1 MPGKLSVMTAG
12 ITVGALLAAV
22 PLWGHHSFAAQFDQ
36 NKVVILQGTVTSMEW
51 VNPHAFIHVAV
62 KNADGTVTN
71 WAIEGNT
78 PNSLLRVGITK
89 KSLAEG
95 TEVAV
100 RGYLSKSGE
109 HIASGSSI
117 IFKSG
122 QKIALG
128 SEHSGVSHQEA
139 VLEWISSD
147 EDLWKRQIE
156 ALKLD
161 HSD

>member
-1 MPGKLSVMTAG
+1 MRRKLLFALMGAVFATAP
-12 ITVGALLAAV
+12 ASA
-22 PLWGHHSFAAQFDQ
+22 HHSFAAQFDQ
-36 NKVVILQGTVTSMEW
+36 NKVVILQGTVTKMEW
-51 VNPHAFIHVAV
+51 VNPHAFIHIAV
-62 KNADGTVTN
+62 RNPDGTVSN

-89 KSLAEG
+89 HALAEG
-95 TEVAV
+95 TEIAV
-100 RGYLSKSGE
+100 RGYMSKSGE
-109 HIASGSSI
+109 NVASGSSI
-117 IFKSG
+117 IFRSG
-122 QKIALG
+122 KKLSLG
-128 SEHSGVSHQEA
+128 SERTETNREA

>member
-1 MPGKLSVMTAG
+1 
-12 ITVGALLAAV
+12 
-22 PLWGHHSFAAQFDQ
+22 
-36 NKVVILQGTVTSMEW
+36 MEW

-62 KNADGTVTN
+62 KNPDGTVSE

-78 PNSLLRVGITK
+78 PNSLLRAGLTK
-89 KSLAEG
+89 KALEAG

-100 RGYLSKSGE
+100 RGFLSKGGE
-109 HIASGSSI
+109 KVASGSSI

-122 QKIALG
+122 KKLSLG
-128 SEHSGVSHQEA
+128 SGGSDSNRDA

-147 EDLWKRQIE
+147 EDLWRRQIA

-161 HSD
+161 NSD

>member
-1 MPGKLSVMTAG
+1 MRSKLLFVVAA
-12 ITVGALLAAV
+12 TVPAWA
-22 PLWGHHSFAAQFDQ
+22 HHSFAAQFDQ
-36 NKVVILQGTVTSMEW
+36 NKIVILQGIVTKMEW
-51 VNPHAFIHVAV
+51 VNPHAFIHIAV
-62 KNADGTVTN
+62 KNPDGTITN

-89 KSLAEG
+89 NALAAG
-95 TEVAV
+95 TENAV
-100 RGYLSKSGE
+100 RGYMSKSGE
-109 HIASGSSI
+109 NVASGSSI

-122 QKIALG
+122 KKLSLG
-128 SEHSGVSHQEA
+128 SERTESNRAA

>member
-1 MPGKLSVMTAG
+1 MRSKLLFMIAGWVLATAP
-12 ITVGALLAAV
+12 AWA
-22 PLWGHHSFAAQFDQ
+22 HHSFAAQFDQ
-36 NKVVILQGTVTSMEW
+36 NKVVILQGTVIKMEW
-51 VNPHAFIHVAV
+51 VNPHAFIHIAV
-62 KNADGTVTN
+62 KNLDGTVTN

-89 KSLAEG
+89 KALVEG
-95 TEVAV
+95 TEIAV
-100 RGYLSKSGE
+100 RGYMSKSGE
-109 HIASGSSI
+109 HVASGSSI

-122 QKIALG
+122 KKLSLG
-128 SEHSGVSHQEA
+128 SERAETHRDA

-161 HSD
+161 NSD

>member
-1 MPGKLSVMTAG
+1 MPGKLPLVMAG
-12 ITVGALLAAV
+12 AVFAAA
-22 PLWGHHSFAAQFDQ
+22 PTFAHHSFAAQFDQ
-36 NKVVILQGTVTSMEW
+36 NKVVILQGTVTRMEW
-51 VNPHAFIHVAV
+51 VNPHAFIHIAV
-62 KNADGTVTN
+62 KNPDGTVTN

-89 KSLAEG
+89 KALEEG

-100 RGYLSKSGE
+100 RGYMSKSGE
-109 HIASGSSI
+109 HVASGSSI

-122 QKIALG
+122 KKLSLG
-128 SEHSGVSHQEA
+128 SERAETHRDA

-161 HSD
+161 NSD

>member
-1 MPGKLSVMTAG
+1 MRSTILLAM
-12 ITVGALLAAV
+12 ILAAV
-22 PLWGHHSFAAQFDQ
+22 PAWAHHSFAAQFDQ

-51 VNPHAFIHVAV
+51 VNPHAYIHMAV
-62 KNADGTVTN
+62 KNRDGTVTN

-89 KSLAEG
+89 KALAEG
-95 TEVAV
+95 TEIAV
-100 RGYLSKSGE
+100 RGYLSKSGD

-117 IFKSG
+117 VFKSG
-122 QKIALG
+122 KKLALG
-128 SEHSGVSHQEA
+128 AERTETKRA
-139 VLEWISSD
+139 TVLEWISSD

-161 HSD
+161 NSD

>member
-1 MPGKLSVMTAG
+1 MPSKLSLAIAG
-12 ITVGALLAAV
+12 SVLAAA
-22 PLWGHHSFAAQFDQ
+22 PAWAHHSFAAQFDQ
-36 NKVVILQGTVTSMEW
+36 NKVVILQGTVTRMEW
-51 VNPHAFIHVAV
+51 VNPHAFIHIAV

-89 KSLAEG
+89 KALAEG
-95 TEVAV
+95 TELAV
-100 RGYLSKSGE
+100 RGYMSKSGE
-109 HIASGSSI
+109 HLASGSSI

-122 QKIALG
+122 KKLSLG
-128 SEHSGVSHQEA
+128 SERSETQRNA

-147 EDLWKRQIE
+147 EDIWKRQVE

-161 HSD
+161 NSD

>member
-1 MPGKLSVMTAG
+1 MHLQKTLLFMMAV
-12 ITVGALLAAV
+12 TVPAWA
-22 PLWGHHSFAAQFDQ
+22 HHSFAAQFDQ
-36 NKVVILQGTVTSMEW
+36 TKVVILQGTVTRMEW
-51 VNPHAFIHVAV
+51 VNPHAFIHIAV
-62 KNADGTVTN
+62 KDPDGTVTQ

-89 KSLAEG
+89 NALAEG
-95 TEVAV
+95 TEIAV

-109 HIASGSSI
+109 HVASGSSI

-122 QKIALG
+122 KKLSLG
-128 SEHSGVSHQEA
+128 SERTETHRAA

>member
-1 MPGKLSVMTAG
+1 MPNKLALVMA
-12 ITVGALLAAV
+12 AAV
-22 PLWGHHSFAAQFDQ
+22 LSTVPAWAHHSFAAQFDQ
-36 NKVVILQGTVTSMEW
+36 NKVVILQGTVTKMEW
-51 VNPHAFIHVAV
+51 VNPHAFIHIAV
-62 KNADGTVTN
+62 KDPDGTVTN

-89 KSLAEG
+89 KALEEG
-95 TEVAV
+95 TEIAV

-109 HIASGSSI
+109 HVASGSSI

-122 QKIALG
+122 KKLSLG
-128 SEHSGVSHQEA
+128 SERTETNRDA

>member
-1 MPGKLSVMTAG
+1 MLSKFAP
-12 ITVGALLAAV
+12 LAILVAAPV
-22 PLWGHHSFAAQFDQ
+22 WAHHSFAAQFDQ
-36 NKVVILQGTVTSMEW
+36 NKVVILQGTVTRMEW
-51 VNPHAFIHVAV
+51 VNPHAFIHIDV
-62 KNADGTVTN
+62 KNPDGTVTN

-89 KSLAEG
+89 KSLEEG

-109 HIASGSSI
+109 HVASGSSI

-122 QKIALG
+122 KKLSLG
-128 SEHSGVSHQEA
+128 SEHGGVSRQDA
-139 VLEWISSD
+139 ALEWISSD
-147 EDLWKRQIE
+147 EAIWKRQIE

-161 HSD
+161 HSE

>member
-1 MPGKLSVMTAG
+1 MGRKLLFVMATT
-12 ITVGALLAAV
+12 IPTMV
-22 PLWGHHSFAAQFDQ
+22 PAWAHHSFAAQFDQ

-51 VNPHAFIHVAV
+51 VNPHAFIHIAV
-62 KNADGTVTN
+62 RNPDGTVTN

-89 KSLAEG
+89 KALAEG
-95 TEVAV
+95 TEIAV
-100 RGYLSKSGE
+100 RGYLSKSGDKV
-109 HIASGSSI
+109 ASGSSI

-122 QKIALG
+122 KTLSLG
-128 SEHSGVSHQEA
+128 SERAETHREA

-147 EDLWKRQIE
+147 ENIWKLQIE

>member
-1 MPGKLSVMTAG
+1 MPSKLLL
-12 ITVGALLAAV
+12 LLAAIV
-22 PLWGHHSFAAQFDQ
+22 PTWAHHSFAAQFDQ
-36 NKVVILQGTVTSMEW
+36 NKVVILQGTVTRMEW
-51 VNPHAFIHVAV
+51 VNPHAYIHIAV
-62 KNADGTVTN
+62 KGADGKVTDC
-71 WAIEGNT
+71 AIEGNT

-89 KSLAEG
+89 NSLAAG

-100 RGYLSKSGE
+100 RGYMSKSGE

-122 QKIALG
+122 QKLSLG
-128 SEHSGVSHQEA
+128 SEHPGVTRQEA
-139 VLEWISSD
+139 ALEWISSD
-147 EDLWKRQIE
+147 EAIWKRQIE

>member
-1 MPGKLSVMTAG
+1 MPGKLSLMVA
-12 ITVGALLAAV
+12 GALLAAA
-22 PLWGHHSFAAQFDQ
+22 PMWAHHSFAAQFDQ

-51 VNPHAFIHVAV
+51 VNPHAFIHMAV
-62 KNADGTVTN
+62 KNPDGTVTH

-89 KSLAEG
+89 KALAEG
-95 TEVAV
+95 TEIAV

-109 HIASGSSI
+109 KVASGSSI

-122 QKIALG
+122 KALSLG
-128 SEHSGVSHQEA
+128 SERAEAHRDA

>member
-1 MPGKLSVMTAG
+1 MPNKLALVMAAAAPS
-12 ITVGALLAAV
+12 TVPAWA
-22 PLWGHHSFAAQFDQ
+22 HHSFAAQFDQ
-36 NKVVILQGTVTSMEW
+36 NKVVILQGTVTKMEW
-51 VNPHAFIHVAV
+51 VNPHAFIHIAV
-62 KNADGTVTN
+62 KDPDGTVTN

-89 KSLAEG
+89 KALEEG
-95 TEVAV
+95 TEIAV

-109 HIASGSSI
+109 HVASGSSI

-122 QKIALG
+122 KKLSLG
-128 SEHSGVSHQEA
+128 SERTETNRDA

>member
-1 MPGKLSVMTAG
+1 MRSKLLFVMAASVPVWA
-12 ITVGALLAAV
+12 
-22 PLWGHHSFAAQFDQ
+22 HHSFAAQFDQ
-36 NKVVILQGTVTSMEW
+36 NKVVILQGTVTKMEW
-51 VNPHAFIHVAV
+51 VNPHAFIHMAV
-62 KNADGTVTN
+62 KNPDGTMTQ

-89 KSLAEG
+89 KDLAGG
-95 TEVAV
+95 TEIAV

-109 HIASGSSI
+109 NVASGSSI

-122 QKIALG
+122 KKLSLG
-128 SEHSGVSHQEA
+128 SERTEAHRDA

-147 EDLWKRQIE
+147 ENIWKRQIE
-156 ALKLD
+156 VLKLD

>member
-1 MPGKLSVMTAG
+1 MHKNAVL
-12 ITVGALLAAV
+12 VGLVAAASA
-22 PLWGHHSFAAQFDQ
+22 WAHHSFAAQFDQ
-36 NKVVILQGTVTSMEW
+36 TKVVILQGTVTSMEW
-51 VNPHAFIHVAV
+51 VNPHAFIHIAV
-62 KNADGTVTN
+62 KNPDGTVSD

-78 PNSLLRVGITK
+78 PNSLLRAGITK
-89 KSLAEG
+89 KSLEAG
-95 TEVAV
+95 TEIAV

-109 HIASGSSI
+109 KVASGSSL

-122 QKIALG
+122 KKLSLG
-128 SEHSGVSHQEA
+128 SEAGDSNRAA

-147 EDLWKRQIE
+147 EELWRRQIE

>member
-1 MPGKLSVMTAG
+1 MPSRLSLAIAG
-12 ITVGALLAAV
+12 AVLAAT
-22 PLWGHHSFAAQFDQ
+22 PAWAHHSFAAQFDQ
-36 NKVVILQGTVTSMEW
+36 NKVVILQGTITKMEW
-51 VNPHAFIHVAV
+51 VNPHAFIHIDV
-62 KNADGTVTN
+62 KNPDGTVTN

-89 KSLAEG
+89 KALAEG
-95 TEVAV
+95 TEIAV
-100 RGYLSKSGE
+100 RGYLSKSGD
-109 HIASGSSI
+109 HVASGSSI

-122 QKIALG
+122 KALALG
-128 SEHSGVSHQEA
+128 SERTETNRA
-139 VLEWISSD
+139 AALEWISSD

>member
-1 MPGKLSVMTAG
+1 MPSKLSLALAG
-12 ITVGALLAAV
+12 AVLAAA
-22 PLWGHHSFAAQFDQ
+22 PAFAHHSFAAQFDQ
-36 NKVVILQGTVTSMEW
+36 NKVVILQGTITKMEW
-51 VNPHAFIHVAV
+51 VNPHAFIHMAV
-62 KNADGTVTN
+62 KNPDGTVTT

-89 KSLAEG
+89 NSLAEG
-95 TEVAV
+95 TEIAV
-100 RGYLSKSGE
+100 RGYRSKSGDNV
-109 HIASGSSI
+109 ASGSSI

-122 QKIALG
+122 KKLALG
-128 SEHSGVSHQEA
+128 PEHSGVSRQEA

>member
-1 MPGKLSVMTAG
+1 MPGKLSLTTA
-12 ITVGALLAAV
+12 GALLAAA
-22 PLWGHHSFAAQFDQ
+22 PLWAHHSFAAQFDQ

-51 VNPHAFIHVAV
+51 VNPHAFIHIAV
-62 KNADGTVTN
+62 KNPDGSTTS

-122 QKIALG
+122 RKIALG
-128 SEHSGVSHQEA
+128 GEHSGVSHQEA

-161 HSD
+161 NSD

>member
-1 MPGKLSVMTAG
+1 MGRKLLFVMATT
-12 ITVGALLAAV
+12 IPTMV
-22 PLWGHHSFAAQFDQ
+22 PAWAHHSFAAQFDQ

-51 VNPHAFIHVAV
+51 VNPHAFIHIAV
-62 KNADGTVTN
+62 KNPDGTVTN

-89 KSLAEG
+89 KALAEG

-109 HIASGSSI
+109 KVASGSSI

-122 QKIALG
+122 KKLSLG
-128 SEHSGVSHQEA
+128 SERAETHRDA

-161 HSD
+161 NSD

>member
-1 MPGKLSVMTAG
+1 MLVAAAFLTAIPLS
-12 ITVGALLAAV
+12 
-22 PLWGHHSFAAQFDQ
+22 GHHSFAAQFDQ
-36 NKVVILQGTVTSMEW
+36 NKPVILQGTIVKMEW

-62 KNADGTVTN
+62 KNADGTVTD

-78 PNSLLRVGITK
+78 PNSLLRAGLTK
-89 KSLAEG
+89 KSLETG

-109 HIASGSSI
+109 NVASGSSI

-122 QKIALG
+122 KKFAFG
-128 SEHSGVSHQEA
+128 SGGSDSNRDA

-147 EDLWKRQIE
+147 EELWRRQIA
-156 ALKLD
+156 ALRLD
-161 HSD
+161 NSD

>member
-1 MPGKLSVMTAG
+1 VIGLPGKFG
-12 ITVGALLAAV
+12 LAAAGAV
-22 PLWGHHSFAAQFDQ
+22 LSTIPVWAHHSFAAQFDQ
-36 NKVVILQGTVTSMEW
+36 NKVVILQGTVTRMEW
-51 VNPHAFIHVAV
+51 VNPHAFIHIAV
-62 KNADGTVTN
+62 RNPDGTVTN

-89 KSLAEG
+89 NALAEG
-95 TEVAV
+95 TEIAV

-109 HIASGSSI
+109 NVASGSSI

-122 QKIALG
+122 KKVALG
-128 SEHSGVSHQEA
+128 SERTETHRDA

>member
-1 MPGKLSVMTAG
+1 MRIGLSIVVAAAAF
-12 ITVGALLAAV
+12 IGAAPANA
-22 PLWGHHSFAAQFDQ
+22 HHSFAAQFDQ
-36 NKVVILQGTVTSMEW
+36 NKPVILQGTILRMEW

-62 KNADGTVTN
+62 KNPDGTVSE

-78 PNSLLRVGITK
+78 PNSLLRAGLTK
-89 KSLAEG
+89 KALEAG

-100 RGYLSKSGE
+100 RGFLSKGGE
-109 HIASGSSI
+109 KVASGSSI

-122 QKIALG
+122 KKLSLG
-128 SEHSGVSHQEA
+128 SGGSDSNRDA

-147 EDLWKRQIE
+147 EDLWRRQIA

-161 HSD
+161 NSD